1 MASLVLQ
8 ASRSTRRF
16 SNANSSGERA
26 RVFFCFVTLTALFL
40 GLGTSDVVMG
50 MDGRDDVV
58 LVRVGADGVVL
69 GDVGGVD
76 VDEFDDRDN
85 IGNVTE
91 GSEKGRND
99 EEVDED
105 D

>member
-1 MASLVLQ
+1 M
-8 ASRSTRRF
+8 
-16 SNANSSGERA
+16 
-26 RVFFCFVTLTALFL
+26 FL
-40 GLGTSDVVMG
+40 GLGTSDVVIG

-58 LVRVGADGVVL
+58 LVRVGAAGAVL
-69 GDVGGVD
+69 GNVGGID
-76 VDEFDDRDN
+76 VDGFDERDN

-91 GSEKGRND
+91 VSEKGRNY

>member
-1 MASLVLQ
+1 M
-8 ASRSTRRF
+8 
-16 SNANSSGERA
+16 
-26 RVFFCFVTLTALFL
+26 FL
-40 GLGTSDVVMG
+40 GLGTSDVVIG
-50 MDGRDDVV
+50 MDGSDGVV
-58 LVRVGADGVVL
+58 LVRVGAAGEVL

-76 VDEFDDRDN
+76 VNGFDDRDN